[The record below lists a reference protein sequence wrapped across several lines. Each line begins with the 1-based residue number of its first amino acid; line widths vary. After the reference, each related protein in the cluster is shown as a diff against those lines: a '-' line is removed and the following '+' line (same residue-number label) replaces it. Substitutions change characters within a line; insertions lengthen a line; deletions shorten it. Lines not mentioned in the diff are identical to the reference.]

1 MSPDFVPAHGAAA
14 WALSNPPI
22 FSAAPLRASLPLF
35 AETGMTALRHKS
47 LALTAY
53 LAALVTEL
61 AGESLAIVTPSDPA
75 QRGCQLSL
83 RIARS
88 AGHGLAVFEALSERR
103 VVCDWR
109 EPDIIRL
116 APVPLYNSFE
126 DVLRGAWTLCE
137 LLPQRR

>member
-1 MSPDFVPAHGAAA
+1 MPAAGAAA

-35 AETGMTALRHKS
+35 AEAGMAALRRKS
-47 LALTAY
+47 IALTAY
-53 LAALVTEL
+53 LASLLTEL
-61 AGESLAIVTPSDPA
+61 AGERLTIVTPAEPA

-83 RIARS
+83 RVTGSPAQGP
-88 AGHGLAVFEALSERR
+88 ALFQALSARG

-109 EPDIIRL
+109 EPDIVRL